1 MKPLLLEFQAFGPY
15 RNKETVD
22 FEKLAKSGIFLIKG
36 PTGSGKTT
44 IFDAMTYALYG
55 GSSGDEQKN
64 KAGRNDFESWCCNQA
79 DKDTETYV
87 MFEFEAQGKRYR
99 FTRSLIPKRVRLE
112 EQLDASELDDD
123 GNWRPLFENPKKDS
137 LNKKAEELIG
147 LSKEQFRQV
156 VLLPQGQFEK
166 FLTADSSQ
174 KEEILSKIFGTDAWA
189 AYAARFYDAA
199 KTCKDQ
205 LDETKKRIDIVIAE
219 EGQGFTCLDD
229 LEGYIES
236 LGANLAEVE
245 KAHAEFDA
253 AGKQQKLSED
263 IALGEK
269 FKHLRKLENDRIAL
283 NDQKATID
291 EAIRLL
297 ANAERAEAVR
307 PALETY
313 ENASK
318 ASGDRRAEL
327 KAAEDRVPDKK
338 QAVDDAE
345 TAKKVHEEASP
356 VEGYQKKIAEYE
368 AKKSAYSSMQDA
380 ADELK
385 TAKQAVA
392 TASKQAELAKTALE
406 RATAD
411 AAAILERSKQLET
424 SAISLRTRY
433 YSGIYGELAAEL
445 KENEKCP
452 VCGSTSHPE
461 PAEKSPDSVSKA
473 EMEAA
478 ESAAA
483 KARKAFETQ
492 ESARKTADTA
502 YSEAAKKLTDAEAEL
517 KVAQSNFDMLKTQL
531 IEGIADTVALEKEIR
546 KFSNKISEYNNTAKT
561 LAEALDNAKTTY
573 QKQKSAVEHAK
584 QELSN
589 AVARESAAKTAMEE
603 LLAASGYE
611 SIEQVKSMLMDADAR
626 KAESE
631 RITEYRTKCDSNE
644 QALNQMSSELSGC
657 VEPDADSFDSRQMEI
672 RTESENYQSAKTS
685 LDNSI
690 SRLDAKV
697 RELKPLEKMYN
708 ENITQAESDY
718 AFARKLRGDSGIGL
732 QRYVLGIMFNQ
743 VVAEA
748 NEMLKNI
755 HGGRYQLIRT
765 DDKGK
770 GNKKGLELI
779 AHDNRSPEQEGRK
792 VGTLSGGEKFL
803 VSLALSIGMSSV
815 AQRSGIRIEALFID
829 EGFGTLDDESINDAM
844 DVLEYVKR
852 GSSLVG
858 IISHVQLLEANI
870 GTHINVVK
878 TDEGSRIE

>member
-1 MKPLLLEFQAFGPY
+1 MKPLHLEFQAFGPY
-15 RNKETVD
+15 KGKEYVD
-22 FEKLAKSGIFLIKG
+22 FEKLANSGIFLIKG

-44 IFDAMTYALYG
+44 IFDAMTYALFG

-64 KAGRNDFESWCCNQA
+64 KAGRNDFEAWRCNQA
-79 DKDTETYV
+79 DKGTETYV
-87 MFEFEAQGKRYR
+87 KFEFEAQGRRYR
-99 FTRSLIPKRVRLE
+99 FTRRLIPKRVRLE
-112 EQLDASELDDD
+112 EQLDASELGDD
-123 GNWRPLFENPKKDS
+123 GIWSPLFENPKKDS

-189 AYAARFYDAA
+189 AYAASFFEAA
-199 KTCKDQ
+199 KNRKDQ
-205 LDETKKRIDIVIAE
+205 LDETKKRIDIVITE

-229 LEGYIES
+229 LEEYIES
-236 LGANLAEVE
+236 LNSELAEVE
-245 KAHAEFDA
+245 KAHEEFDA

-269 FKHLRKLENDRIAL
+269 FKQFRKLENDRIAL
-283 NDQKATID
+283 NDQKASID

-297 ANAERAEAVR
+297 ANAERAEDVR

-318 ASGDRRAEL
+318 ASADRRAEL

-338 QAVDDAE
+338 QAADDAE
-345 TAKKVHEEASP
+345 AAKKAHEKASP
-356 VEGYQKKIAEYE
+356 VEGYQKQIAEYE
-368 AKKSAYSSMQDA
+368 AKKSAYSNMQDA
-380 ADELK
+380 ADTLK
-385 TAKQAVA
+385 AADQAVT
-392 TASKQAELAKTALE
+392 TASVKSELAKTALD
-406 RATAD
+406 RAAAD
-411 AAAILERSKQLET
+411 AAAKLERRNQLDAD
-424 SAISLRTRY
+424 AISMRTRY

-461 PAEKSPDSVSKA
+461 PAEKKPDSVSKA
-473 EMEAA
+473 DMEAA
-478 ESAAA
+478 ESAAD
-483 KARKAFETQ
+483 KARKDFDTQ
-492 ESARKTADTA
+492 ESARESAKTEYDKA
-502 YSEAAKKLTDAEAEL
+502 SRSLTDAEAERR
-517 KVAQSNFDMLKTQL
+517 VAQNNFDMLKTQL
-531 IEGIADTVALEKEIR
+531 IEGVADTAALEREIR
-546 KFSNKISEYNNTAKT
+546 KFNNGIAEYNNTAKK
-561 LAEALDNAKTTY
+561 LADALDNAKTTF
-573 QKQKSAVEHAK
+573 QKQLNAVEHAK
-584 QELSN
+584 QEMKN
-589 AVARESAAKTAMEE
+589 ALARESDAKTTMED
-603 LLAASGYE
+603 LLSASGYE
-611 SIEQVKSMLMDADAR
+611 SVEQAKSMLIDAEVR
-626 KAESE
+626 KAMGDS
-631 RITEYRTKCDSNE
+631 ITEYRTKCDTNE
-644 QALNQMSSELSGC
+644 QALNQMTSELSGC
-657 VEPDADSFDSRQMEI
+657 VEPDADAFGRRQLEI
-672 RTESENYQSAKTS
+672 RTESENYHSAKTS

-690 SRLDAKV
+690 SRLDTKV
-697 RELKPLEKMYN
+697 RELKPLEKMYI

-743 VVAEA
+743 VIAEA

-779 AHDNRSPEQEGRK
+779 AHDSRSPEQEGRK

-815 AQRSGIRIEALFID
+815 AQKSGIRIEALFID

-852 GSSLVG
+852 SNSLVG

-870 GTHINVVK
+870 GTHIEVVK
-878 TDEGSRIE
+878 SDEGSTLR